1 MDEKGTILLVNKD
14 HIFNDLIVQAVAS
27 EAYQV
32 ISCREPERVGELVT
46 REVDLV
52 ILDTAVPN
60 GLELLEQVRS
70 TFPSTKI
77 IALVD
82 SDSAIESM
90 RLQGIGIVD
99 KRESLET
106 LLAAVRFALNAKVW
120 FRSDDKYR
128 VLVVDDD
135 EVPLRAISDFLAEN
149 GYAALTAKDGRE
161 AIAAIGLDPSIAVVL
176 LDLMMPQVGGIEAL
190 TEIGKLKPHPAVI
203 MMTVLADQEVA
214 QMAMKLGASDYLTKP
229 IDFNALKASLSAAVN
244 HFEYMK
250 QSWWKR
256 HA

>member
-27 EAYQV
+27 EAYHVVSWQ
-32 ISCREPERVGELVT
+32 EPERIGELVSGK
-46 REVDLV
+46 VALI
-52 ILDTAVPN
+52 ILDVAVPN

-82 SDSAIESM
+82 SDSSLESM
-90 RLQGIGIVD
+90 RLEGIGIVD
-99 KRESLET
+99 KRGSLEALFT
-106 LLAAVRFALNAKVW
+106 AIRFALNTKAW
-120 FRSDDKYR
+120 FRSGDNHR

-135 EVPLRAISDFLAEN
+135 EVLLHTVSEFLANN

-161 AIAAIGLDPSIAVVL
+161 AIAAIDLDPSLAVVL
-176 LDLMMPQVGGIEAL
+176 LDIVMPQLGGIETL
-190 TEIGKLKPHPAVI
+190 TEIGKIKPHPAVI
-203 MMTVLADQEVA
+203 MMTVLEDQEVA
-214 QMAMKLGASDYLTKP
+214 HLAMKLGASDYLVKP
-229 IDFNALKASLSAAVN
+229 VDFDALKASLSAAVN

-256 HA
+256 HS